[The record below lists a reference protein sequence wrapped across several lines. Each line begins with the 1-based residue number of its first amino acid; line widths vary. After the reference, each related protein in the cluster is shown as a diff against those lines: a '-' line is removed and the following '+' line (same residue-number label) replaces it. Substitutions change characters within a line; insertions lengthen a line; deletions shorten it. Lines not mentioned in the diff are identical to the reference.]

1 VARPSL
7 KATVP
12 ARLRRRLRAE
22 LGLDELRERVNRL
35 EAHLQ
40 ERIDRLESQLH
51 ESRDDAW
58 ERSRARWRDA
68 KPTRNLTWE
77 AEVSGD
83 GFIDKAEGYG
93 AVAAGRAILEVG
105 PGYGRLLATCL
116 ERGIEFGSYLGVDLS
131 ADNVA
136 HLRERFSDDRVR
148 FLEADVESVR
158 LETPVD
164 AVIASLTFKHLFP
177 SFEAALANLAPQ
189 LSPGGIVLFDLIEG
203 DRRYF
208 EDDGVT
214 YIRWYTRP
222 EIERVLR
229 TTGLELIAFDEVR
242 HLPEMP
248 RLLVAARRPEGK

>member
-7 KATVP
+7 KVALP

-35 EAHLQ
+35 EDQLQ
-40 ERIDRLESQLH
+40 QRIERLESQLH
-51 ESRDDAW
+51 ESRDEAW

-68 KPTRNLTWE
+68 RPTANLTWD

-83 GFIDKAEGYG
+83 AFIEKAEWYG
-93 AVAAGRAILEVG
+93 ALGSGVSILEVG
-105 PGYGRLLATCL
+105 PGYGRLLGSCL
-116 ERGIEFGSYLGVDLS
+116 ERGAEFGSYVGIDLS

-136 HLRERFSDDRVR
+136 HLSERFSDDRVR

-158 LETPVD
+158 LDSPVD
-164 AVIASLTFKHLFP
+164 AVISSLTFKHLFP
-177 SFEAALANLAPQ
+177 SFEAALGNLAPQ
-189 LSPGGIVLFDLIEG
+189 LNPGGVVLFDLIEG

-222 EIERVLR
+222 EIQRILGN
-229 TTGLELIAFDEVR
+229 TGLELIAFDEVR
-242 HLPEMP
+242 HLPEMS
-248 RLLVAARRPEGK
+248 RLLVAARRP